1 MNSFIIIG
9 FTHRNL
15 PLETVGKLHLDDQR
29 FALVLKGLRT
39 TLPVEEVMLISTC
52 NRVEFLF
59 STQTKDPD
67 LLIHD
72 IFKTAYPDLDNKLKD
87 ELLAGSFIFKGEEA
101 LDHLFQVVSSLD
113 SLVVGEREIITQ
125 VRDAYEKCR
134 SLGVTGDL
142 LRIVIKKAIETGK
155 AVYTQTQIAHNPVSV
170 VSLAYRRLRDLN
182 VPLNARF
189 LIIGAGV
196 TNTTMGKYLKKH
208 GFRNF
213 VVFNRSISNA
223 EKLAGELEGC
233 AYTLD
238 ALDSYTDGFDVI
250 VSCTGASEPVIT
262 NAVYTK
268 LLGDDTTR
276 KIVIDLAVP
285 NDVSDEVVSSHDINL
300 IAVNNL
306 RDIAEKNLRGR
317 EKELEA
323 CMRIIRTSLEDFRHD
338 LRARKVEI
346 AMSDV
351 PKTVKQIRENALN
364 EVFAKDLQKLDPE
377 SRELLEKMLSYME
390 KKYISVPMK
399 MAKEIFLEGYSPN

>member
-1 MNSFIIIG
+1 M
-9 FTHRNL
+9 
-15 PLETVGKLHLDDQR
+15 VGKLHLDDQR
-29 FALVLKGLRT
+29 LPVVLNELRSK
-39 TLPVEEVMLISTC
+39 LPVEEVMIVSTC

-59 STQTKDPD
+59 SVQEKENSS
-67 LLIHD
+67 LIND
-72 IFKTAYPDLDNKLKD
+72 IFAIAYPDLDTETKQ
-87 ELLAGSFIFKGEEA
+87 ELLAGLFIYRGEEA

-134 SLGVTGDL
+134 SLGSTGDL

-170 VSLAYRRLRDLN
+170 VSLAYRKLRDLN
-182 VPLNARF
+182 VPLSARF

-208 GFRNF
+208 GFKNF
-213 VVFNRSISNA
+213 VVFNRSLSNA
-223 EKLAGELEGC
+223 ETLANELEGS
-233 AYTLD
+233 AYPLEHL
-238 ALDSYTDGFDVI
+238 AEYASGFDVI
-250 VSCTGASEPVIT
+250 VTCTGAAEPIIT
-262 NAVYTK
+262 NEIYTA
-268 LLGDDTTR
+268 LLGNDKSR

-285 NDVSDEVVSSHDINL
+285 NDVAEDVISSHDINL

-306 RDIAEKNLRGR
+306 RDVAEKNLKGR

-323 CMRIIRTSLEDFRHD
+323 CMRIIKSSLEDFRHD
-338 LRARKVEI
+338 LRARKIEL

-364 EVFAKDLQKLDPE
+364 EVFAKELRKLDPE
-377 SRELLEKMLSYME
+377 SRELLEKMLAYME

-399 MAKEIFLEGYSPN
+399 MAKEILLEGYSPN